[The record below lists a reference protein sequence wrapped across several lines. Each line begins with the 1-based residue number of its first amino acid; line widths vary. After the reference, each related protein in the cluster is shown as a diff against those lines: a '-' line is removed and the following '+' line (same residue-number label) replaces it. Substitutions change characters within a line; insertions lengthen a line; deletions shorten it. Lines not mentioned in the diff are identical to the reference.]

1 MVLDDALHYLGERR
15 LRGAHRTESLLSA
28 GNNHVNGVKVSP
40 RRRSSVASLKG
51 NTKDGIRVQIEEI
64 CRSFR
69 LFVLS
74 AHDREG
80 LDRQKKSLFDF
91 LQVHEARSTQNE
103 KQLLEDLAFT
113 LSERRSRLVW
123 KTYVIASSLNELQ
136 SRLQSKEFERPS
148 FRSSGKTRIGFVFT
162 GQGSQWARMGEELLQ
177 YPIFQQSVEKSD
189 KYLRHALGCTWSAV
203 EEMCLEDAD
212 SRINNPEF
220 SQPLCTILQ
229 IALVDLLASWN
240 VLPSAIVGHSSGEIA
255 GAYCLGALGRED
267 ALKAAYY
274 RGTLSSRI
282 KTISPTVRG
291 AMLAVGASESQ
302 AQDWI
307 DEYSSGDVVVACVN
321 SPSSVT
327 LSGDAFAIDGLQ
339 AKLQEKEVFARKL
352 KVETAY
358 HSPHM
363 NMISIPYLESLS
375 GMQVRTNSNSRKMYS
390 AVTGCCVEPSEL
402 GPMNWVRNLVSPV
415 LFYDAL
421 YDMLRPSENGR
432 RSAANAVDILLEI
445 GPHSTMQGAVT
456 QTMKEHGITGIAYQ
470 SVLKRGFNAVETAL
484 DAAGFLASQ
493 GVEVSISQA
502 NGYSDATSQE
512 LPRPLV
518 DLPPYCWNHN
528 RTFWAESRLSKEYRF
543 RAQPRVGLLGALV
556 PKMAQTEH
564 TWRTIFRIS
573 EQPWIRDHMIQT
585 SILYPAAGYLAM
597 AIEGASQIA
606 TRDQAIKAFR
616 LRDVQIISPA
626 IVTETADLE
635 CILQL
640 RPHLTGTR
648 DNSTSTWMEF
658 SISSCP
664 HGEELRQNCYGLLLL
679 EYETTKD
686 SSISFEEMLE
696 DENMRERFKQA
707 ENSCHTTEDPRSFYM
722 ELASIGLNYGSTF
735 RNLTQL
741 CRGQSKSCFTLQIFD
756 PGLQEKLPYMD
767 RPHVMHPTNL
777 DAMFHAVF
785 AAYKDAKGHLDET
798 MVPTSID
805 EIIISAKIPYA
816 DGSHLKGFCEA
827 SSYGFRE
834 LMADIV
840 MLDESSSSP
849 TVTVKGFRCSGI
861 SGGGMGQQDNM
872 ELLTRKLFSKM
883 IWEPAAG
890 LLTPDQARDVT
901 EGKSSGSPS
910 AKVAE
915 QLVKCEILALLY
927 MKRTLEE
934 VPIDRVPNTKLR
946 DFYAWLQEQCD
957 LARAKPYS
965 LQITGRDWI
974 DINWTE
980 VERFQED
987 LIQSGANIN
996 TLRQVGEHLGHVL
1009 LGYDDAEQVLRKT
1022 EILNRWHHEV
1032 TGQEECFAKLAEV
1045 GTLN

>member
-1 MVLDDALHYLGERR
+1 MFA
-15 LRGAHRTESLLSA
+15 
-28 GNNHVNGVKVSP
+28 
-40 RRRSSVASLKG
+40 
-51 NTKDGIRVQIEEI
+51 
-64 CRSFR
+64 F
-69 LFVLS
+69 S

-80 LDRQKKSLFDF
+80 LDRQKRSLCNF
-91 LQVHEARSTQNE
+91 LKVCGAESTQKE
-103 KQLLEDLAFT
+103 KELLDDLAFT

-123 KTYVIASSLNELQ
+123 KTYVVASSLEELQ
-136 SRLQSKEFERPS
+136 IRLQSKESEKPS
-148 FRSSGKTRIGFVFT
+148 FRSSGKSRIGFIFT
-162 GQGSQWARMGEELLQ
+162 GQGSQWARMGVELLQ
-177 YPIFQQSVEKSD
+177 YPAFQQSVEKSD
-189 KYLRHALGCTWSAV
+189 NYLRQALGCTWSPII
-203 EEMCLEDAD
+203 EICLEDAE

-220 SQPLCTILQ
+220 SQPICTILQ

-240 VLPSAIVGHSSGEIA
+240 VSPSAIVGHSSGEIA

-282 KTISPTVRG
+282 KTISPTVQG

-327 LSGDAFAIDGLQ
+327 LSGDASAIEALQ
-339 AKLQEKEVFARKL
+339 AKFQEKEIFARKL

-358 HSPHM
+358 HSPYM

-375 GMQVRTNSNSRKMYS
+375 GIQVRTNNNCRKMYS
-390 AVTGCCVEPSEL
+390 AVTGCYVEPSEL

-421 YDMLRPSENGR
+421 YDMLRPSENGG

-445 GPHSTMQGAVT
+445 GPHSTMQGAVA
-456 QTMKEHGITGIAYQ
+456 QTMKEHTIAGISYQ
-470 SVLKRGFNAVETAL
+470 SVLKRGFNAAETAL
-484 DAAGFLASQ
+484 EAAGFLAAQ
-493 GVEVSISQA
+493 GVQVSVSQA
-502 NGYSDATSQE
+502 NRYSDS

-556 PKMAQTEH
+556 PKMAQNEH
-564 TWRTIFRIS
+564 TWRTIFRVS

-606 TRDQAIKAFR
+606 SRDQTIKSFR

-626 IVTETADLE
+626 VISETADLE
-635 CILQL
+635 CILRL

-648 DNSTSTWMEF
+648 DNTTSTWMEF

-664 HGEELRQNCYGLLLL
+664 HGEELRQNCYGLLLVD
-679 EYETTKD
+679 YVTAKD
-686 SSISFEEMLE
+686 SNISFEETLE
-696 DENMRERFKQA
+696 DENAKERYEHA
-707 ENSCHTTEDPRSFYM
+707 ESSCHTTKEPRSFYM

-735 RNLTQL
+735 RNLIQV
-741 CRGQSKSCFTLQIFD
+741 CRGQGKSCFTLQIFD

-767 RPHVMHPTNL
+767 RPHVIHPTNL
-777 DAMFHAVF
+777 DAIFHAVF
-785 AAYKDAKGHLDET
+785 AAHKDVNGHLDET

-805 EIIISAKIPYA
+805 DITISAKIPYA
-816 DGSHLKGFCEA
+816 GGSQLKGFCEV

-834 LMADIV
+834 LIADIV
-840 MLDESSSSP
+840 MLDESLSMP
-849 TVTVKGFRCSGI
+849 TVTIKGFRCSGI
-861 SGGGMGQQDNM
+861 PGGNMDQQKNT
-872 ELLTRKLFSKM
+872 ELLNRKLFSKM

-890 LLTPDQARDVT
+890 LLTSDQARDVID
-901 EGKSSGSPS
+901 GNSSGTPS
-910 AKVAE
+910 AEGAE

-927 MKRTLEE
+927 MERTLEE
-934 VPIDRVPNTKLR
+934 VPIDRVHNRELR
-946 DFYAWLQEQCD
+946 EFYAWLQEQCD
-957 LARAKPYS
+957 LARAKPHS
-965 LQITGRDWI
+965 LHINGRDWTDI
-974 DINWTE
+974 DWTE
-980 VERFQED
+980 VEWFEED
-987 LIQSGANIN
+987 LVQSGANIN
-996 TLRQVGEHLGHVL
+996 TLRQVGEHLSHIL
-1009 LGYDDAEQVLRKT
+1009 LGHEDALQVLCMMDSLNPWQHQVT
-1022 EILNRWHHEV
+1022 E
-1032 TGQEECFAKLAEV
+1032 QEEYLFKLAEV
-1045 GTLN
+1045 GSPA